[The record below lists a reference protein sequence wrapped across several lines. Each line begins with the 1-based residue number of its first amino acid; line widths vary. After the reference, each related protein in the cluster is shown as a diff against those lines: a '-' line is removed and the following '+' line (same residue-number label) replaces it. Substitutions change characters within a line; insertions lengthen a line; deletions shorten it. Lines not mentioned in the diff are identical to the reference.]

1 MKAKSIKREY
11 IKMLRFDKIKLNN
24 RVSKN
29 IQIAEDLDGI
39 VIEDSVTVGMV
50 NQKLEIRRCN
60 ETSSNLRKKMICRQ
74 EKSLNKLLH

>member
-1 MKAKSIKREY
+1 MKAKSIKGEY

-39 VIEDSVTVGMV
+39 VIEDSVTVALCWHG
-50 NQKLEIRRCN
+50 KS
-60 ETSSNLRKKMICRQ
+60 ET
-74 EKSLNKLLH
+74 